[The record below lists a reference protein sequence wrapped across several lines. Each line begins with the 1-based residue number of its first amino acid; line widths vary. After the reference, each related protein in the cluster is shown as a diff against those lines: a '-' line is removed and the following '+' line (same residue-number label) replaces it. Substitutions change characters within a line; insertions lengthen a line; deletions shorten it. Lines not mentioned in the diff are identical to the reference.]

1 VTPEAIEAVWKPA
14 PVDEVD
20 EVLAP
25 DEVWEAEVVGR
36 VVAAPVPVVR
46 VVEAPPVGPVPV
58 PVPVAVSVPVSA
70 PAMNRQASVNAGPS
84 GSETD
89 NTHSKSVVG
98 MR

>member
-25 DEVWEAEVVGR
+25 DVVWEAPVVGC

-46 VVEAPPVGPVPV
+46 VVEAPLVGPVPV

-70 PAMNRQASVNAGPS
+70 PAMNRASVNAGPS

-98 MR
+98 RQ